1 MDQLVTDKILNQL
14 LERLRGAYGKNL
26 RSVILY
32 GSGAADDLHGAF
44 SDLNILAVL
53 DTVSPKELEASETI
67 FKWWREKGNP
77 APLLMSRD
85 EVRRSADAFPI
96 EFHDIAERKRI
107 LHGDDPT
114 AELVIRDDFYRALVE
129 HELRA
134 KLLRLRQK
142 AAGVL
147 RDKDLLLRLMC
158 DSAATFCVLGR
169 HALKLAGHPA
179 PWGKSAVAASLHEKF
194 GVGGQALDM
203 LIKLREGNARPR
215 DVNAGELFASYLGEI
230 TALVDAVDRMER

>member
-1 MDQLVTDKILNQL
+1 MDQMLTDKTLNQL
-14 LERLRGAYGKNL
+14 LERLRSAYGKDL

-32 GSGAADDLHGAF
+32 GSGATGDLHGAF
-44 SDLNILAVL
+44 SDLNILTVL
-53 DTVSPKELEASETI
+53 EKVTPKELEESEAI

-77 APLLMSRD
+77 APLLMSVA
-85 EVRRSADAFPI
+85 EVQRSADCFPI
-96 EFHDIAERKRI
+96 EFHDISERKQV

-114 AELVIRDDFYRALVE
+114 AGLVIRDDFYRAQVE

-169 HALKLAGHPA
+169 HALRLAGHSA
-179 PWGKSAVAASLHEKF
+179 PWSKSAIVAALQERF

-215 DVNAGELFASYLGEI
+215 DVKAGELFAKYLGEL
-230 TALVDAVDRMER
+230 TTLVDAVDSLER